1 MVSETTVIAVIV
13 FIFAIMAVVVVY
25 AARYKKVPP
34 DKAMVVY
41 GRSMKTKKSDVAIGY
56 RVISGGGK
64 FILPIV
70 EAVEFLP
77 LDVRTLDVNVSDI
90 VTDVATSGAKINI
103 RSVTQVKVSSNRDAL
118 VTAAEH
124 LLHKSNAEINEIAMK
139 TLEGHVRGVC
149 ATMTIEAINSDRETI
164 SRNIQN
170 QAAGDLMN
178 MGIEIRSFVIKEIED
193 EHGYLDALGIKRTE
207 EVKRDA
213 RIGKAIANREA
224 TIQEAIAAQ
233 EAEKANAEA
242 EAQVALYHRDRDI
255 TRQLAEAEVEKERAN
270 KEIAFDIQD
279 AKRQQEFIVEKRT
292 IDLRDKEKSIEV
304 QAAEV
309 KRKEQEQAAE
319 QVVPAEAHAN
329 AIAAEADG
337 KKRVEVTLAE
347 GERQKRILVAEGE
360 KQNLSLTAEGQAHK
374 ILQEGTADADVIRLK
389 GDGEASAIR
398 AKGLAE
404 ADAIRAKG
412 LAEAEAMEKKAAA
425 WAKYGEAAIAS
436 LIIDALPEI
445 AHEVSIPLL
454 NTEKI
459 IIMGEQGQSGL
470 VNRSA
475 DIMAK
480 LPHVVQGLTGQSI
493 TDLIGNISQA
503 AGKGLNP
510 SSEDGKKSQAGWE
523 AVEEKS

>member
-1 MVSETTVIAVIV
+1 MVQFWEAVVYLLVIA
-13 FIFAIMAVVVVY
+13 AIISSFVVY

-41 GRSMKTKKSDVAIGY
+41 GRGMGEGKKVGY
-56 RVISGGGK
+56 RVISGGGR
-64 FILPIV
+64 FIVPVV
-70 EAVEFLP
+70 ESFEYLP
-77 LDVRTLDVNVSDI
+77 LDVRTLDINVSDI
-90 VTDVATSGAKINI
+90 VPDVKTSGAKINI
-103 RSVTQVKVSSNRDAL
+103 KSVTQVKVSSDPGSL
-118 VTAAEH
+118 KVAAEH
-124 LLHKSNAEINEIAMK
+124 LLHKSNMEINEIAMK

-149 ATMTIEAINSDRETI
+149 ATMTIEAINSDRDTI
-164 SRNIQN
+164 SSKIQN
-170 QAAGDLMN
+170 MAAMDLKN
-178 MGIEIRSFVIKEIED
+178 MGIDIRSFVIKEIED

-242 EAQVALYHRDRDI
+242 EAKVALYHRDRDI

-270 KEIAFDIQD
+270 KEIAFSIQD
-279 AKRQQEFIVEKRT
+279 SIRQQELVVEKRT

-304 QAAEV
+304 QEAEV
-309 KRKEQEQAAE
+309 RRMEQEQKAKL
-319 QVVPAEAHAN
+319 VVPAEQN
-329 AIAAEADG
+329 ADAVAAEADG
-337 KKRVEVTLAE
+337 KKRMEITLAE
-347 GERQKRILVAEGE
+347 AERQRRILVAEGE
-360 KQNLSLTAEGQAHK
+360 KQNLSLTADGQADK
-374 ILQEGTADADVIRLK
+374 IRKEGTAQADVIRLM
-389 GDGEASAIR
+389 GEGEAAAIK

-404 ADAIRAKG
+404 AEAIRAKG

-459 IIMGEQGQSGL
+459 IIMGGEGQAGL

-475 DIMAK
+475 DILAK
-480 LPHVVQGLTGQSI
+480 LPVVVESLTGQSI
-493 TDLIGNISQA
+493 TDLIGSISGA
-503 AGKGLNP
+503 AGKGLRGMGDSGSKP
-510 SSEDGKKSQAGWE
+510 VDWE
-523 AVEEKS
+523 AVEEK